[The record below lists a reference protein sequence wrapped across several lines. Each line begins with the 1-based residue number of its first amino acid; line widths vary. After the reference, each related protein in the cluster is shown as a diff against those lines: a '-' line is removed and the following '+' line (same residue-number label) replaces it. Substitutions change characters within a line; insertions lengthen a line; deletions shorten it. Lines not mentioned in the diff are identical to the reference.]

1 MAIDGVYILLFYV
14 FLFQP
19 RNVVIGERY
28 LEIRDKSLKRL
39 IDDRIFTRILPVM
52 IVSSQTFKS
61 EPCPVTLTWHGMLH
75 DRKEVV
81 VVV

>member
-1 MAIDGVYILLFYV
+1 MSREQNKYGSVTVLSRGIQGMAIDGVYILLFYV

-28 LEIRDKSLKRL
+28 LEIRDKSLKRV

-52 IVSSQTFKS
+52 IVSSQT
-61 EPCPVTLTWHGMLH
+61 W
-75 DRKEVV
+75 
-81 VVV
+81 